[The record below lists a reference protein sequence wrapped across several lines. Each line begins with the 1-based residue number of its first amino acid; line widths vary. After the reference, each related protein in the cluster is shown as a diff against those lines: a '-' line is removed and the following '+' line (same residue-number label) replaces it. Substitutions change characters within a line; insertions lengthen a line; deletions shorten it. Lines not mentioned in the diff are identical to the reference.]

1 MQNNQVV
8 LVNENDE
15 AIGVEDKLLAHQK
28 GLKHRAISVLV
39 FNDLGEWLLQKRA
52 EHKYHSGNLWTNTC
66 CSHPYPNEDIKLAAI
81 RRLKEEMGIFV
92 DVEYSY
98 SFNYEVELDNDLIE
112 NELDHVFIARTN
124 QVPIINK
131 EEASDYKY
139 VSTAVLNDDI
149 EKNPQLYTEWFKMIF
164 EKLKDLI

>member
-39 FNDLGEWLLQKRA
+39 FNELGEWLLQKRA

-81 RRLKEEMGIFV
+81 RRLEEEMGIFA
-92 DVEYSY
+92 DVEYLY

-124 QVPIINK
+124 QAPIINK

-139 VSTAVLNDDI
+139 VSTEVLKDDI
-149 EKNPQLYTEWFKMIF
+149 EKNSQLYTEWFKMIF
-164 EKLKDLI
+164 EKLKDVI